1 MKVTEYRKSVMTGY
15 VEMVNSLDLGRYS
28 ERRALEALKLVLTET
43 LRQLDALTKLD
54 QDLFDMA
61 SNVNE
66 IVE

>member
-15 VEMVNSLDLGRYS
+15 AEMVNSLDLGRYS